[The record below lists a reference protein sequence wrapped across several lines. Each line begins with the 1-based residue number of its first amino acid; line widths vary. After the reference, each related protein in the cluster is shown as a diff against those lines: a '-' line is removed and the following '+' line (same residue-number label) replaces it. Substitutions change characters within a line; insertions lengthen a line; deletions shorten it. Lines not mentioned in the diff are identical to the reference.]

1 MMVSTEIRSI
11 YENFRNYGGMSKE
24 VFIDSLVLQLFYEK
38 NGRWMDDIEMWDNH
52 SELKQEAKEIVIFW
66 DNEIV

>member
-24 VFIDSLVLQLFYEK
+24 VFIDKLVLQLFYEK
-38 NGRWMDDIEMWDNH
+38 NSRWMDDIELWDNH
-52 SELKQEAKEIVIFW
+52 SDLKQEAREIIIFL

>member
-11 YENFRNYGGMSKE
+11 YEGFRNYSGMSKE
-24 VFIDSLVLQLFYEK
+24 VFMDMLVLQLFYEK

-52 SELKQEAKEIVIFW
+52 SDLKQEAREIVIFL

>member
-1 MMVSTEIRSI
+1 MMVSTEVRSI

-24 VFIDSLVLQLFYEK
+24 VFMDKLVLQLFYEK

-52 SELKQEAKEIVIFW
+52 SDLKQEAREIIIFL

>member
-11 YENFRNYGGMSKE
+11 YEGFRNYSGMSKE
-24 VFIDSLVLQLFYEK
+24 VFMDMLVLQLFYEK

-52 SELKQEAKEIVIFW
+52 SDLKQKAREIIIFL

>member
-11 YENFRNYGGMSKE
+11 YKNFRNYSGMSKE

-38 NGRWMDDIEMWDNH
+38 NDRWMDDIEMWDSH
-52 SELKQEAKEIVIFW
+52 SELKQEAREIIIFL

>member
-11 YENFRNYGGMSKE
+11 YENFRNYSGRSKE

-38 NGRWMDDIEMWDNH
+38 NGRWMDDIEMWDSH
-52 SELKQEAKEIVIFW
+52 SELKQEAREIIIFL

>member
-1 MMVSTEIRSI
+1 MMISTEIRSL
-11 YENFRNYGGMSKE
+11 YENFRNYSGMSRE

-38 NGRWMDDIEMWDNH
+38 NGRWMDEEMWDSH
-52 SELKQEAKEIVIFW
+52 SELKQEAREIIIFL

>member
-11 YENFRNYGGMSKE
+11 YENFRNYSGMSKE
-24 VFIDSLVLQLFYEK
+24 IFIDKLVLQLFYEK
-38 NGRWMDDIEMWDNH
+38 NGRWMDDIEMWDSH
-52 SELKQEAKEIVIFW
+52 SELNQEAREIIIFL

>member
-1 MMVSTEIRSI
+1 MMVSTEIRGI
-11 YENFRNYGGMSKE
+11 YENFRNYSGMSKE

-52 SELKQEAKEIVIFW
+52 SELKQEAREVIIFL

>member
-11 YENFRNYGGMSKE
+11 YEGFRNYSGMSKE
-24 VFIDSLVLQLFYEK
+24 VFMDMLVLQLFYEK
-38 NGRWMDDIEMWDNH
+38 NGRWMDDIEMWDSH
-52 SELKQEAKEIVIFW
+52 SELKQEAREIIIFL

>member
-11 YENFRNYGGMSKE
+11 YENFRNYSGRSKE

-52 SELKQEAKEIVIFW
+52 SELKQEAREIVIFL

>member
-11 YENFRNYGGMSKE
+11 YENFRNYSGMSKE
-24 VFIDSLVLQLFYEK
+24 IFIDKLVLQLFYEK
-38 NGRWMDDIEMWDNH
+38 NDRWMDDIEMWDSH
-52 SELKQEAKEIVIFW
+52 SELKQEAREIIIFL